1 MYKCNECKE
10 FFEEPKEIYADVF
23 YGDYDVTRPC
33 NTKISVCPY
42 CENTGFEEVFKCEHC
57 ERYFTKFELE
67 DYNDELLCEDCLY
80 DEIN

>member
-67 DYNDELLCEDCLY
+67 DYNDKLICENCLY
-80 DEIN
+80 DEMN